1 MAVIPR
7 YAKDEKESRVKS
19 MQGTHP
25 FSSLLEDGTI
35 GPIGNIEY
43 QDYEEARNLRSMFF
57 RPLESDRAFSLG
69 QASGNFRLVDHAE
82 ALEPLLDMGFTPAN
96 LSRTLRGGARLF
108 AVLQNP
114 LYSIPDP
121 IRWDGL
127 ESGGLTLSLALMA
140 DARVG
145 HGFSIT
151 LGYFRMVCTNGLI
164 SMFLNLGHWSWS
176 HLNFSPAS
184 LRDAVRGAI
193 HQNFLSPVPK
203 APVMDSRVLVE
214 TTEVLR
220 TLADP
225 GYRDRW
231 LARSISLIRDP
242 LLSLENNLSAAGLE
256 DLTASLERLSQ
267 SQGSFGIL
275 DLLNALTFAEKRSTR
290 LYFVMDRVLR
300 HLLKILELHSFKLGL

>member
-1 MAVIPR
+1 MC
-7 YAKDEKESRVKS
+7 
-19 MQGTHP
+19 
-25 FSSLLEDGTI
+25 
-35 GPIGNIEY
+35 
-43 QDYEEARNLRSMFF
+43 
-57 RPLESDRAFSLG
+57 
-69 QASGNFRLVDHAE
+69 
-82 ALEPLLDMGFTPAN
+82 
-96 LSRTLRGGARLF
+96 
-108 AVLQNP
+108 
-114 LYSIPDP
+114 
-121 IRWDGL
+121 IRD
-127 ESGGLTLSLALMA
+127 S
-140 DARVG
+140 
-145 HGFSIT
+145 
-151 LGYFRMVCTNGLI
+151 
-164 SMFLNLGHWSWS
+164 
-176 HLNFSPAS
+176 FSPAS